1 MEKQHPDLPETAYQP
16 CPSDCECYTIT
27 SPSEAA
33 FSPKSDSKE
42 HELVDEHE
50 CLSDCECFE
59 ATSQNRPSNAKNE
72 SPRLPWLSTLLPLWV
87 FLAMAIGII
96 IGKFVPSA
104 GPNLNSTTFT
114 GVSVPIFVGLLLT
127 MYPILCKVEFEDLPK
142 AMKTR
147 AMWHQLAVS
156 FVINWIVSPA
166 LMFGLAWAMLP
177 DKGELREGLMIVGI
191 ARCIAMVL
199 IWNELAFGDS
209 FYCATLVAF
218 NTILQIILF
227 PPLAYFVVNY
237 VSQNRHDPNAKSA
250 NLDYGSVTKYVAIF
264 MAIPLAAALIT
275 RFLFKQMKNWKEHE
289 AAFLSWI
296 SPISLIALLYT
307 IIVLFASQGARVVDQ
322 IISVLRV
329 SAPLVVYFLIT
340 FTGTMWYCLKVGKF
354 EYAIS
359 VTQSFTA
366 ASNNFELAIA
376 IAASLFGTQGG
387 QALATTVGPLIE
399 VPVLLALVYAARW
412 VRARWVKKHSKGE
425 V

>member
-1 MEKQHPDLPETAYQP
+1 MSGYTECPQDCGCYTITTPEAALTPIMSKEKNVYNTHE
-16 CPSDCECYTIT
+16 CPSDCECT
-27 SPSEAA
+27 ENQNK
-33 FSPKSDSKE
+33 F
-42 HELVDEHE
+42 V
-50 CLSDCECFE
+50 
-59 ATSQNRPSNAKNE
+59 SQTPPTHK
-72 SPRLPWLSTLLPLWV
+72 PRLPWLSTLLPLWV
-87 FLAMAIGII
+87 LIAMIVGIV
-96 IGKFVPSA
+96 IGKFVPEA

-142 AMKTR
+142 ALKTR
-147 AMWHQLAVS
+147 SMWKQIAVS
-156 FVINWIVSPA
+156 FAINWILSPA
-166 LMFGLAWAMLP
+166 LMFGLAWAFLP
-177 DKGELREGLMIVGI
+177 DKPELREGLMIVGI

-209 FYCATLVAF
+209 FYCAVLVSF

-237 VSQNRHDPNAKSA
+237 VSQNHYHPTAKVG
-250 NLDYGSVTKYVAIF
+250 NLDYGNVTKYVAIF

-275 RFLFKQMKNWKEHE
+275 RFLFKKMPNWEKHEHK
-289 AAFLSWI
+289 FIQWI
-296 SPISLIALLYT
+296 SPLSLIALLYT

-322 IISVLRV
+322 ITSVLRV

-340 FTGTMWYCLKVGKF
+340 FTGTMYYCLKVGKF
-354 EYAIS
+354 NYGIS

-412 VRARWVKKHSKGE
+412 VKARWYSNEKEGTVG

>member
-1 MEKQHPDLPETAYQP
+1 MSNVVYEQ
-16 CPSDCECYTIT
+16 CPTDCECYTIT
-27 SPSEAA
+27 SPQTASN
-33 FSPKSDSKE
+33 SLTGDKE
-42 HELVDEHE
+42 KAHYISHE
-50 CLSDCECFE
+50 CLDNCECYENANKFVSE
-59 ATSQNRPSNAKNE
+59 TPSPAN
-72 SPRLPWLSTLLPLWV
+72 PRLPWLSTLLPLWV

-114 GVSVPIFVGLLLT
+114 GVSVPIFIGLLLT

-142 AMKTR
+142 ALKTR
-147 AMWHQLAVS
+147 AMWKQLLIS
-156 FVINWIVSPA
+156 FIINWIVSPA
-166 LMFGLAWAMLP
+166 LMFGLSWAFLP
-177 DKGELREGLMIVGI
+177 DKPELREGLMIVGI

-209 FYCATLVAF
+209 FYCAVLVSF

-237 VSQNRHDPNAKSA
+237 VSQNHNHDPHVGH
-250 NLDYGSVTKYVAIF
+250 LDYGSVTKYVAIF

-275 RFLFKQMKNWKEHE
+275 RFLFKKIPNWSKHEHK
-289 AAFLSWI
+289 FIQWI
-296 SPISLIALLYT
+296 SPLSLIALLYT

-340 FTGTMWYCLKVGKF
+340 FTGTMLYCLKVGKVN
-354 EYAIS
+354 YAIS

-399 VPVLLALVYAARW
+399 VPVLLALVYIARW
-412 VRARWVKKHSKGE
+412 LRARWVKNNPKAQS